1 MTCCIET
8 GKVVGVVREVG
19 IHLEYIV
26 VVVLKRPLESGDVCR
41 TKSQLARTFL
51 DEEPVG
57 KLGVY
62 ESVYNGSR
70 AVGTSVVND
79 KDVET
84 LVECEHRT
92 YDILYVLLLIICGND
107 NYAVAIIHICVVE

>member
-1 MTCCIET
+1 MCT
-8 GKVVGVVREVG
+8 GW
-19 IHLEYIV
+19 
-26 VVVLKRPLESGDVCR
+26 
-41 TKSQLARTFL
+41 
-51 DEEPVG
+51 
-57 KLGVY
+57 
-62 ESVYNGSR
+62 SVYNGSR